1 MPFPPKIR
9 QRLAFLRE
17 APYNKR
23 KKKEKERGARGET
36 ESCPADGGQLRGPA
50 GTRRPAPRRL
60 PAQGILPAQKG
71 RGTFVAENASL
82 PGRFDLENL
91 PVERSRLADL
101 FEARLLLEPELAAL
115 ACRRASREELE
126 RILVLAEQVR
136 QDILAGNNRTDS
148 DQHFHQAIA
157 AAAHNDFL
165 SHLSPIINQAVAES
179 LRLSEYEKALSECSL
194 QAAALLL
201 TFLRDRDG
209 AGAKRAM
216 YLHLRRAMAIL
227 GLRKPD

>member
-1 MPFPPKIR
+1 M
-9 QRLAFLRE
+9 
-17 APYNKR
+17 
-23 KKKEKERGARGET
+23 
-36 ESCPADGGQLRGPA
+36 
-50 GTRRPAPRRL
+50 
-60 PAQGILPAQKG
+60 
-71 RGTFVAENASL
+71 AENASL

-126 RILVLAEQVR
+126 RILALAEQVR

-148 DQHFHQAIA
+148 DQRFHQAIA

-179 LRLSEYEKALSECSL
+179 LRLSEYEKSLAECTL
-194 QAAALLL
+194 QDHALLL
-201 TFLRDRDG
+201 AFLRDRDA

>member
-1 MPFPPKIR
+1 MEKRNLAQQTADSLYARIVNGGGWGPGD
-9 QRLAFLRE
+9 RLPNENDLAEQLGVSRGTLRE
-17 APYNKR
+17 AI
-23 KKKEKERGARGET
+23 
-36 ESCPADGGQLRGPA
+36 
-50 GTRRPAPRRL
+50 RL
-60 PAQGILPAQKG
+60 LTAQGILTAQKG

-91 PVERSRLADL
+91 
-101 FEARLLLEPELAAL
+101 LEPELAAL
-115 ACRRASREELE
+115 ACRRASREELA
-126 RILVLAEQVR
+126 RILALAEQVR

-148 DQHFHQAIA
+148 DQRFHQAIA

-179 LRLSEYEKALSECSL
+179 LRLSEYEKSLAECTL
-194 QAAALLL
+194 QDHALLL
-201 TFLRDRDG
+201 AFLRDRDA

>member
-1 MPFPPKIR
+1 MR
-9 QRLAFLRE
+9 
-17 APYNKR
+17 
-23 KKKEKERGARGET
+23 RG
-36 ESCPADGGQLRGPA
+36 C
-50 GTRRPAPRRL
+50 
-60 PAQGILPAQKG
+60 
-71 RGTFVAENASL
+71 
-82 PGRFDLENL
+82 
-91 PVERSRLADL
+91 
-101 FEARLLLEPELAAL
+101 
-115 ACRRASREELE
+115 CWSREELE
-126 RILVLAEQVR
+126 RILALGEQVR
-136 QDILAGNNRTDS
+136 RDILAGNNRTDS

-179 LRLSEYEKALSECSL
+179 LRLSEYEKALSECTL
-194 QAAALLL
+194 QDHALLL

>member
-1 MPFPPKIR
+1 MEKRNLAQQTADSLYGRIVNGGTWGPGD
-9 QRLAFLRE
+9 RLPNENELAEQLGVSRGTLRE
-17 APYNKR
+17 AI
-23 KKKEKERGARGET
+23 
-36 ESCPADGGQLRGPA
+36 
-50 GTRRPAPRRL
+50 RL
-60 PAQGILPAQKG
+60 LTAQGIL
-71 RGTFVAENASL
+71 TENASL

-115 ACRRASREELE
+115 VCRRASREELE
-126 RILVLAEQVR
+126 RILALAEQVR

-148 DQHFHQAIA
+148 DQRFHQAIA

-179 LRLSEYEKALSECSL
+179 LRLSEYEKALSECTL
-194 QAAALLL
+194 QDHALLL

-227 GLRKPD
+227 GLRELD